1 MAVVSINEKNF
12 ELEVL
17 RSEVPV
23 LLEFGAEWCGPCK
36 TVAPELAALA
46 AELEGQAKV
55 CTVDIDK
62 SQMLAQQFGVQSV
75 PTFVVMH
82 QGAPVAAKAGAMRRA
97 QLKEMLDAVLP
108 RPEGAL
114 NATEVAE
121 LTRSGKATPVD
132 TRDEFAFARAHL
144 PGAVHIPLGDVPK
157 RVGELYRRGQLPVLY
172 CRAGDQTKE
181 LAGQLT
187 AKGTPV
193 AFLEGGILGWEA
205 SSLPVEKP
213 E

>member
-1 MAVVSINEKNF
+1 MSVISVSEQNF
-12 ELEVL
+12 QVEVL

-23 LLEFGAEWCGPCK
+23 LIEFGAEWCGPCK
-36 TVAPELAALA
+36 TMAPELEALA
-46 AELEGQAKV
+46 AELQGQAKV
-55 CTVDIDK
+55 CKIDIDK
-62 SQMLAQQFGVQSV
+62 SRMLAQKFGVQSV

-82 QGAPVAAKAGAMRRA
+82 QGTPVAAKSGAMPRA
-97 QLKEMLDAVLP
+97 QLRDLLEPVLP

-114 NATEVAE
+114 KATEVAE
-121 LTRSGKATPVD
+121 LTRQNKAVPVD
-132 TRDEFAFARAHL
+132 TRDGFAFARAHL
-144 PGAVHIPLGDVPK
+144 PGAVHMPLSDVPG
-157 RVGELYRRGQLPVLY
+157 RVGELYRRGRLPILY

-205 SSLPVEKP
+205 SGLPVKKP